1 MGLFDGVGDTA
12 RCRIQWR
19 RKRGRFD
26 AATGKRADVA
36 LIVFSTRK
44 EASDALERYDGSC
57 GAAAFA
63 LVPPYANGCASRKMR
78 ERCRDGSLI

>member
-36 LIVFSTRK
+36 LIVFSTK
-44 EASDALERYDGSC
+44 GSIRC
-57 GAAAFA
+57 ARDTMVAAALLLSA
-63 LVPPYANGCASRKMR
+63 LVPPYANGCAS
-78 ERCRDGSLI
+78 EEDEGALPG